1 MAKIPDN
8 ADILPP
14 SDDRIFKV
22 LLTHRNGEP
31 VLRSVVSTVIER
43 PVVSVQVVNN
53 ELPISDVEEKAQRL
67 DVNCIV
73 DGGDQ
78 INVEMQSSPME
89 EAAGDDKRHT
99 NFRNRFTYYTTAL
112 HSSQKSKGVQYYELA
127 RSFQVTFCGYTLFPK
142 RSGFVNRIALRW
154 PDGEQFSDQINMVI
168 VEMSKLA
175 GIQNKPV
182 ETLTPI
188 EMWSAFF
195 MFAPQEEYRN
205 LINNIIS
212 IKEEIGMASALLM
225 EISKDDHERALF
237 MSRKKAEMDLFSNL
251 RTAETRGETRGRT
264 LGRTEGIAL
273 GRTEGMNEVFALMDK
288 GLSATEIKKML
299 GIAGEK

>member
-22 LLTHRNGEP
+22 LLTHRNAEP

-89 EAAGDDKRHT
+89 EAAGDDNRHT
-99 NFRNRFTYYTTAL
+99 SFRNRFTYYTTAL
-112 HSSQKSKGVQYYELA
+112 HSSQKSKGVMYDELA
-127 RSFQVTFCGYTLFPK
+127 RSFQITFCGYTLFPE
-142 RSGFVNRIALRW
+142 RLDFVNRIALRW
-154 PDGEQFSDQINMVI
+154 PDGEQFSDQINMVV
-168 VEMSKLA
+168 VEMGKLA
-175 GIQNKPV
+175 GIQNKPA
-182 ETLTPI
+182 ETLTPL

-195 MFAPQEEYRN
+195 MFAPEEEYRD

-237 MSRKKAEMDLFSNL
+237 RSRKKAEMDLFSNL
-251 RTAETRGETRGRT
+251 HTAEKRGRT
-264 LGRTEGIAL
+264 LGRTEGMAL
-273 GRTEGMNEVFALMDK
+273 GETRGMARVFELLEK
-288 GLSATEIKKML
+288 GVSLEDAKKML
-299 GIAGEK
+299 GI

>member
-22 LLTHRNGEP
+22 LLTHRNAEP

-89 EAAGDDKRHT
+89 EASGDDKRHT

-127 RSFQVTFCGYTLFPK
+127 RSYQVTFCGYTLFPK
-142 RSGFVNRIALRW
+142 RLDFVNRIALRW

-195 MFAPQEEYRN
+195 MFAPQEEYRD

-212 IKEEIGMASALLM
+212 VKEEIGMASALLM

-251 RTAETRGETRGRT
+251 RTAETRGMTR
-264 LGRTEGIAL
+264 
-273 GRTEGMNEVFALMDK
+273 VFELLEK
-288 GLSATEIKKML
+288 GVSLEEAKKML
-299 GIAGEK
+299 GMAGEN

>member
-1 MAKIPDN
+1 MAKRPDN

-89 EAAGDDKRHT
+89 EAAGDGKRHT
-99 NFRNRFTYYTTAL
+99 NFKNRFTYYTTAL

-127 RSFQVTFCGYTLFPK
+127 RSFQITFCGYTLFPE
-142 RSGFVNRIALRW
+142 RPSFVNRIALRW

-212 IKEEIGMASALLM
+212 VKEEIGMASALLM

-251 RTAETRGETRGRT
+251 RTAEKRGETRGM
-264 LGRTEGIAL
+264 AL
-273 GRTEGMNEVFALMDK
+273 GRTKGVDEVLALIDK
-288 GLSATEIKKML
+288 GLSPTEIKKML
-299 GIAGEK
+299 GR